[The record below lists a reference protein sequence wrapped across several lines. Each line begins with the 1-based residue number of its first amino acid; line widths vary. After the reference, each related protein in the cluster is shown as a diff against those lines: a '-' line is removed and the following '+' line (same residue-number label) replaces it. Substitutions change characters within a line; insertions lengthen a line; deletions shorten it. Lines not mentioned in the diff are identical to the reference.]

1 MARDQL
7 LVVDD
12 HPINMKLISF
22 LLELEGYEV
31 KTAGGASEALAVL
44 ASYRPRLILMDLQ
57 MPGMNGFELTQQL
70 KAAGATKDVII
81 IAVTAYAMKGD
92 EQRAIAAG
100 CDHYITKPIDNDEL
114 PRLVARLLATAPT
127 RAEAP

>member
-31 KTAGGASEALAVL
+31 RTAGGASEALAIL

-57 MPGMNGFELTQQL
+57 MPGVNGFELTQQL
-70 KAAGATKDVII
+70 KAADATKDIVI

-92 EQRAIAAG
+92 EQRALAAG

-114 PRLVARLLATAPT
+114 PRLVARLLATAPP
-127 RAEAP
+127 RSEAP

>member
-31 KTAGGASEALAVL
+31 RTAGMASEALAIL
-44 ASYRPRLILMDLQ
+44 ESYRPRLILMDLQ

-70 KAAGATKDVII
+70 KAADATKDIII

-92 EQRAIAAG
+92 EQRARSAG

-114 PRLVARLLATAPT
+114 PRLVARLLQAAQP
-127 RAEAP
+127 RSEAP

>member
-31 KTAGGASEALAVL
+31 RTAESASTALAIL
-44 ASYRPRLILMDLQ
+44 ESYRPRLILMDLQ

-70 KAAGATKDVII
+70 KAAFATKDIII

-92 EQRAIAAG
+92 EQRALAAG

-114 PRLVARLLATAPT
+114 PRLVARLLQAAQT
-127 RAEAP
+127 RSEVP

>member
-1 MARDQL
+1 MAHDQL

-31 KTAGGASEALAVL
+31 RTAGSGSEALAIL
-44 ASYRPRLILMDLQ
+44 ESYRPRLILMDLQ

-70 KAAGATKDVII
+70 KAAPATKDIII

-92 EQRAIAAG
+92 EQRARAAG
-100 CDHYITKPIDNDEL
+100 CDDYITKPIDNDEL
-114 PRLVARLLATAPT
+114 PRLVARLLQTAQT
-127 RAEAP
+127 RSEAR

>member
-31 KTAGGASEALAVL
+31 RTAGTASEALAL
-44 ASYRPRLILMDLQ
+44 LESYRPRLILMDLQ

-70 KAAGATKDVII
+70 KAATATKDII
-81 IAVTAYAMKGD
+81 IVAVTAYAMKGD
-92 EQRAIAAG
+92 EQRARAAG
-100 CDHYITKPIDNDEL
+100 CDDYITKPIDNDEL
-114 PRLVARLLATAPT
+114 PRLVARLLETAQT
-127 RAEAP
+127 RTEVP